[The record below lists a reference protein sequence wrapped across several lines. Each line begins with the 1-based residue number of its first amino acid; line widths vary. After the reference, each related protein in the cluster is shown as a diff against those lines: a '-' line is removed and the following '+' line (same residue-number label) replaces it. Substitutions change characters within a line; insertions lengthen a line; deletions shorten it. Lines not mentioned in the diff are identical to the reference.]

1 MSEMNFS
8 FDLNSNKDKFFDIL
22 TDYQNLTEYMP
33 RQLQKISIIE
43 EKEDYTIIESKI
55 LLRSIIKKEFSQRLK
70 VHVDS
75 EKKILLEIL
84 DGVAKGTR
92 SIISFQ
98 KHEQKDICN
107 INTNVKLSLKAVI
120 LHPIIKKEYEGFLT
134 KVSRNIMGKIN
145 E

>member
-1 MSEMNFS
+1 MNFS
-8 FDLNSNKDKFFDIL
+8 FELNCDRDKFFHIL
-22 TDYQNLTEYMP
+22 KDYQNLPNYMP

-43 EKEDYTIIESKI
+43 EKEGYTIIESTI

-70 VHVDS
+70 IYVDS
-75 EKKILLEIL
+75 ENRISLEIL
-84 DGVAKGTR
+84 DGVSKGTK

-98 KHEQKDICN
+98 QDGQKDICN
-107 INTNVKLSLKAVI
+107 INTNVKLSLKAAI

-134 KVSRNIMGKIN
+134 KVSGKIMDKIN

>member
-33 RQLQKISIIE
+33 RQLQEISIIE

-75 EKKILLEIL
+75 EKKN
-84 DGVAKGTR
+84 
-92 SIISFQ
+92 IIGDFRWSC
-98 KHEQKDICN
+98 K
-107 INTNVKLSLKAVI
+107 
-120 LHPIIKKEYEGFLT
+120 
-134 KVSRNIMGKIN
+134 RNSQYYFISKT
-145 E
+145 